1 MISMIKK
8 HKNLLNYSFDCI
20 KRYRMRTAVILI
32 TFLVATTMISAVL
45 FTKDGLEREAE
56 LSVEAAP
63 DLTLQYLKGGRIE
76 LMPYSYAD
84 VVSGI
89 PGVEKVL
96 KRTWGYA
103 GIGQYTFVVVGLD
116 PEGLDYSRGVITSLE
131 EGRFLTPEDEGT
143 GNIVI
148 GKLLAYMLNV
158 RVGDD
163 IILLSESVEVNKFHV
178 VGVFSDASSIYTAD
192 MIIMSLSDADSFFS
206 MPEGYCTDLCVYVS
220 PAEDPVSVASKMNSI
235 PNLRV
240 LDQDLLLRGYKAAYG
255 ARGGIFTTLWT
266 ILLVAI
272 ALIAF
277 SQAIVVGHE
286 SQFEVGLLKTFGFST
301 LDIIEV
307 RLVESLVLGFFAT
320 SLGMLLGFSYAA
332 FFNAPGLVDI
342 LLGWAYLPR
351 EFRLPVYA
359 SLQSISSIYAVTVI
373 PLLITTVVPAWLNAI
388 TDPELAMRRAAA

>member
-1 MISMIKK
+1 MLRK
-8 HKNLLNYSFDCI
+8 HRNLLDYSFDCLR
-20 KRYRMRTAVILI
+20 RYRMRTAVILV

-45 FTKDGLEREAE
+45 FAKEGLEREAE
-56 LSVEAAP
+56 FSVEAAP
-63 DLTLQYLKGGRIE
+63 DLTVQYLKGGRVEPINT
-76 LMPYSYAD
+76 SYIDIIA
-84 VVSGI
+84 GI

-103 GIGQYTFVVVGLD
+103 GIGAYTFVVVGLD
-116 PEGLDYSRGVITSLE
+116 PEGLDHSRGVITSLE
-131 EGRFLTPEDEGT
+131 EGRFLKPEDEGT

-148 GKLLAYMLNV
+148 GKLIAYMLKV
-158 RVGDD
+158 KVGDD
-163 IILLSESVEVNKFHV
+163 IILLSESVEANKFHV
-178 VGVFSDASSIYTAD
+178 VGVFSDSSSIYTAD
-192 MIIMSLSDADSFFS
+192 LILMSFSDANKFFS
-206 MPEGYCTDLCVYVS
+206 MPEGMVTDLCVYVD
-220 PAEDPVSVASKMNSI
+220 PAEDPASVASKMNSVSNI
-235 PNLRV
+235 RV

-272 ALIAF
+272 AMIAF

-286 SQFEVGLLKTFGFST
+286 SKFEVGLLKTFGFST

-307 RLVESLVLGFFAT
+307 RLVESLVLGFFAA
-320 SLGMLLGFSYAA
+320 SLGMLIGYFYTA

-351 EFRLPVYA
+351 EFRLPVYV
-359 SLQSISSIYAVTVI
+359 SLQSVFSIYAVTVI

>member
-1 MISMIKK
+1 MIRK
-8 HKNLLNYSFDCI
+8 HQNLLSYSFDCL

-45 FTKDGLEREAE
+45 FTKDGLEREAKF
-56 LSVEAAP
+56 SVECAP
-63 DLTLQYLKGGRIE
+63 DLTLQYLKGGRVEPINA
-76 LMPYSYAD
+76 SYAEI
-84 VVSGI
+84 VSNI

-103 GIGQYTFVVVGLD
+103 GIGRYTFVVVGLD
-116 PEGLDYSRGVITSLE
+116 PDGLDYSRGVITSLE
-131 EGRFLTPEDEGT
+131 EGRFLTPQDEGS

-158 RVGDD
+158 KVGDD
-163 IILLSESVEVNKFHV
+163 IILLSESVETNKFHV

-192 MIIMSLSDADSFFS
+192 MILMSLSDANKFFS
-206 MPEGYCTDLCVYVS
+206 MPDGQVTDLCVYVS
-220 PAEDPVSVASKMNSI
+220 PNETPANVASKMNSI

-240 LDQDLLLRGYKAAYG
+240 LDQDLLLRGYMAAYG

-307 RLVESLVLGFFAT
+307 RLVESVVLGFFAT
-320 SLGMLLGFSYAA
+320 SLGMLLGFCYAA

-351 EFRLPVYA
+351 EFRLPVYV
-359 SLQSISSIYAVTVI
+359 SLQSVFSIYAVTVI